1 MTPFASFHRI
11 GLVAALLFV
20 GIGSALHAQTSTNP
34 DVTNS
39 RLELD
44 TPTADRV
51 LLQNS
56 VDNRIVLPSPET
68 LLGHRLLLEMGTR
81 NAITQGVTEN
91 YLNAA
96 GKVGFPAKHGAAV
109 THRYFVTD
117 LGTLGGTQSFA
128 YAINDSG
135 EVVGLS
141 LTPGD
146 ASDHSFLYSH
156 GRINDL
162 YPLNSQNILTVGPTG
177 INNSGQIAS
186 GTIVGSV
193 YFPAIFD
200 SRTADLAVLGSLGGV
215 TSYGFNGVATSI
227 NNRGDAVGYSYI
239 DAVNRHAFLYS
250 KGVMTDIHSVG
261 GYSVAFAINDEG
273 VIVGFESDPSD
284 VSEHAFVYSQGIM
297 TDIFPVGTESYARGI
312 NNHGQVVGEFL
323 IADQSAFHAFLYSEG
338 MITDLGSAQ
347 SPETVASA
355 INDRQQVIGTT
366 YVPYDTICSGIPCV
380 QYTPHAFFYEGGNMS
395 DLNTLIPSDSGWVLS
410 WGIDT
415 NNHGQIVGYGL
426 VNNKFRAFLLTPA
439 ISKEQCKEGGWETF
453 GFKNQ
458 GQCIQFVNTSK

>member
-1 MTPFASFHRI
+1 MTPFSSFHRI
-11 GLVAALLFV
+11 GLVAAWLLV
-20 GIGSALHAQTSTNP
+20 GIGSALHAQTSTNS

-39 RLELD
+39 TLGPD
-44 TPTADRV
+44 TRTTDGV

-56 VDNRIVLPSPET
+56 VDNRIILPDPET
-68 LLGHRLLLEMGTR
+68 LLGHRLLLEMGAR
-81 NAITQGVTEN
+81 NAITQEVNKNYPNITGKIGSTE
-91 YLNAA
+91 
-96 GKVGFPAKHGAAV
+96 HHSAAV

-135 EVVGLS
+135 QVVGLS
-141 LTPGD
+141 LTTGD
-146 ASDHSFLYSH
+146 ASDHSFLYGH
-156 GRINDL
+156 GRMNDL

-177 INNSGQIAS
+177 INDSGQIAS
-186 GTIVGSV
+186 GSIVGGV

-200 SRTADLAVLGSLGGV
+200 SRAADLVVLGSLGGV

-227 NNRGDAVGYSYI
+227 NNSGDAVGYSYI
-239 DAVNRHAFLYS
+239 DAINRHAFLYS
-250 KGVMTDIHSVG
+250 NGVMTDIHSGG
-261 GYSVAFAINDEG
+261 GYSAASAINNEG

-284 VSEHAFVYSQGIM
+284 VSEHAFVDSQGVM

-347 SPETVASA
+347 SPETVAYA

-366 YVPYDTICSGIPCV
+366 YIPYDTTCSGVPCV
-380 QYTPHAFFYEGGNMS
+380 RYTPHAFFYE
-395 DLNTLIPSDSGWVLS
+395 D
-410 WGIDT
+410 GICPT
-415 NNHGQIVGYGL
+415 
-426 VNNKFRAFLLTPA
+426 
-439 ISKEQCKEGGWETF
+439 
-453 GFKNQ
+453 
-458 GQCIQFVNTSK
+458 